1 MPRKKDDAAYAWD
14 ILEAARLARTFVADM
29 CEEDFEA
36 DPKTHA
42 AVVRQLEIVG
52 EATKRL
58 SHEFREQ
65 HPHIPDMAG
74 MRDILIHAYD
84 HVDTVRVWRVATQS
98 LPDLIAQ
105 IANIP
110 LPAAPEPNGKAQ
122 P

>member
-14 ILEAARLARTFVADM
+14 ILEAARLAGAFIAGMR
-29 CEEDFEA
+29 EEDFEA

-65 HPHIPDMAG
+65 HPHIPWSDMAG

-84 HVDTVRVWRVATQS
+84 HVDMIRVWRVATQS
-98 LPDLIAQ
+98 LPDLVAQ
-105 IANIP
+105 IESIFPDLHKAND
-110 LPAAPEPNGKAQ
+110 
-122 P
+122 